1 MRFSLLIYDLFKLR
15 LHPEIIVQLSYMDN
29 VQIFAFNDLF
39 NGSDLKKVGIVSV
52 FKLLTA
58 AVATLVTGQYK
69 KW

>member
-1 MRFSLLIYDLFKLR
+1 MSFSLLTYDLFKFC

-39 NGSDLKKVGIVSV
+39 NGTDLKKVGIVPV
-52 FKLLTA
+52 FKLSTA

-69 KW
+69 NW